1 MPLRTDN
8 ALVKAAE
15 VVRRIAEYQ
24 PETQIH
30 DVWRRFVEGADL
42 PEEMARMLL
51 DPQAVR
57 SFSQSVEDI
66 GLARMV
72 HACTHT
78 TFAPTILHGGVK
90 TNVIPDSVELQVDI
104 RTLPG
109 QRAEDVRAQLAE
121 ALGELFGAVEIEGL
135 ADDEASASSMDT
147 PLWETLNRAT
157 RQLVPGASTIPF
169 MIVGATDARFFRR
182 KGMTAYGAGLFSDRI
197 SFADFSSMFHGN
209 NERIDQESLRLST
222 EFWGLVAKDLL
233 G

>member
-1 MPLRTDN
+1 
-8 ALVKAAE
+8 
-15 VVRRIAEYQ
+15 
-24 PETQIH
+24 
-30 DVWRRFVEGADL
+30 
-42 PEEMARMLL
+42 
-51 DPQAVR
+51 
-57 SFSQSVEDI
+57 
-66 GLARMV
+66 
-72 HACTHT
+72 
-78 TFAPTILHGGVK
+78 
-90 TNVIPDSVELQVDI
+90 
-104 RTLPG
+104 
-109 QRAEDVRAQLAE
+109 
-121 ALGELFGAVEIEGL
+121 
-135 ADDEASASSMDT
+135 MDT